1 MKEKV
6 TYINEEYFCYTNE
19 DSRIIVIFKKVKQVP
34 RGQNVDAATV
44 IELNAKKNGLNVP
57 CSKLLSGIDNPIL
70 LEVLKETL
78 FVYVANQGKYISQY
92 IQPIFA
98 HNKIELT
105 INRVV
110 IAKITLDTKKRKAKL
125 FLLFAILVVG
135 LVFFLGRR
143 RNDTSVVDNA
153 DQYQADSLKIG
164 KIERAYNEAIN
175 SNNPYVEYL
184 SPALSKAINE
194 YVKEIKKKAYTNYC
208 NAKNGGEYRLLTINE
223 DSIKQEISRLV
234 VNAKNNK
241 IKCETRQKEKRAKV
255 YNDNLKLINR
265 LQEYIKEEEGRCQ
278 KYLMYLDKRE
288 LRKIS
293 DSLLVL
299 KTQMLEQKGGF
310 EDNDIP
316 FIVKYNAYRKSIAR
330 LFERARECYASAQH
344 KSKMS
349 KTKDSKRDDTPPVIR
364 KGRKREHEKR
374 TKTNKDMN
382 VSNATLQLYKKW
394 VAQANQ
400 DYKTFYFSNK
410 KDKGAARRAIVK
422 YQKAQEIKYDSGI
435 NARINKLESELK

>member
-19 DSRIIVIFKKVKQVP
+19 DTRIIVIFKKARLVP

-44 IELNAKKNGLNVP
+44 IELNAKKYGLNVP

-105 INRVV
+105 INKVV
-110 IAKITLDTKKRKAKL
+110 IAKITLDTKKSKAIL

-135 LVFFLGRR
+135 LVLFLGRC

-184 SPALSKAINE
+184 TPALSKAINE
-194 YVKEIKKKAYTNYC
+194 YIK
-208 NAKNGGEYRLLTINE
+208 
-223 DSIKQEISRLV
+223 D
-234 VNAKNNK
+234 
-241 IKCETRQKEKRAKV
+241 
-255 YNDNLKLINR
+255 
-265 LQEYIKEEEGRCQ
+265 
-278 KYLMYLDKRE
+278 
-288 LRKIS
+288 
-293 DSLLVL
+293 
-299 KTQMLEQKGGF
+299 
-310 EDNDIP
+310 
-316 FIVKYNAYRKSIAR
+316 
-330 LFERARECYASAQH
+330 H
-344 KSKMS
+344 
-349 KTKDSKRDDTPPVIR
+349 
-364 KGRKREHEKR
+364 
-374 TKTNKDMN
+374 
-382 VSNATLQLYKKW
+382 
-394 VAQANQ
+394 
-400 DYKTFYFSNK
+400 
-410 KDKGAARRAIVK
+410 
-422 YQKAQEIKYDSGI
+422 
-435 NARINKLESELK
+435 